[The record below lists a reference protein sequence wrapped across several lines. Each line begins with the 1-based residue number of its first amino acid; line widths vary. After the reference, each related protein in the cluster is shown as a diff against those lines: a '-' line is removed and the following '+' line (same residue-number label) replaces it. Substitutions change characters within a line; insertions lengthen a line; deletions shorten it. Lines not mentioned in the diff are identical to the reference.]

1 VQNSESL
8 KFQCQVVEK
17 SQILRELSISI
28 EQSSIQGY
36 VESSLNRLQ
45 KTTAL
50 KGFRKG
56 KVPMSM
62 IRQYFMGDVKAD
74 VVKQVVSD
82 SFWQAV
88 REKNISPV
96 GSPEISDLKNV
107 DLEEGTQLSFTAK
120 VEIFPQIKL
129 KDLSKVKAKT
139 FTATMQEDEVTKT
152 LENLQNSH
160 AEILSAEDDASYNR
174 AAKDGDTVELSFE
187 GTVDGAPND
196 RLKGSHQIVKVG
208 GKRFMQEIED
218 GIVGMKKGDTKKVT
232 VKFPE
237 NFPDDVVAGKN
248 VPFELQ
254 LHEIKKVTLPALDDE
269 FAKRFKLETLD
280 ELKTKIR
287 QNLEDEKTRE
297 AATKTKD
304 SIIRA
309 VVQSHEFEVPKTL
322 IETETKAITDEF
334 AQNLSRQG
342 FTDKMIQSELSRR
355 LAELESAA
363 QDRVKAFLLLDRI
376 SEEHKIEATE
386 EDFLKE
392 YTEMSKNVGASI
404 DQVKEFYARSEDALR
419 RLSHRLKEDRVVDFL
434 KGKVKIEEETLV

>member
-1 VQNSESL
+1 MRSFVQNSESL

-218 GIVGMKKGDTKKVT
+218 GIVGSKEHDT
-232 VKFPE
+232 
-237 NFPDDVVAGKN
+237 
-248 VPFELQ
+248 
-254 LHEIKKVTLPALDDE
+254 
-269 FAKRFKLETLD
+269 
-280 ELKTKIR
+280 
-287 QNLEDEKTRE
+287 
-297 AATKTKD
+297 
-304 SIIRA
+304 II
-309 VVQSHEFEVPKTL
+309 P
-322 IETETKAITDEF
+322 
-334 AQNLSRQG
+334 LSFG
-342 FTDKMIQSELSRR
+342 
-355 LAELESAA
+355 
-363 QDRVKAFLLLDRI
+363 
-376 SEEHKIEATE
+376 
-386 EDFLKE
+386 
-392 YTEMSKNVGASI
+392 G
-404 DQVKEFYARSEDALR
+404 
-419 RLSHRLKEDRVVDFL
+419 
-434 KGKVKIEEETLV
+434 